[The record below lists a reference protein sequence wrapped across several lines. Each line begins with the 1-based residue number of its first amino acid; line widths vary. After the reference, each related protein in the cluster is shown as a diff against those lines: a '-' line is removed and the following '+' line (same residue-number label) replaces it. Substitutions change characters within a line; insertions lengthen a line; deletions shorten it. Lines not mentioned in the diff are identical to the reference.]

1 MEVDVSERKSEHQ
14 RDDSSMKGEG
24 DERNGILQGILKVSV
39 DEDGQKREE
48 EEKESNLVAGI
59 SLDQQK
65 GSEGRGREAE
75 DRRNAKHEGSV
86 EREKQDR
93 HAAISKVTPALKPI
107 QLWEAPEIP
116 TIITQS
122 PNPPSSRG
130 HVVSASEGPA
140 SPGPPGEER
149 SHLSTPA
156 EGLQQHGHNLRQLR
170 GSQEANGAT
179 RPETLTF
186 PSTVQTVESTT
197 EPLRAEE
204 AVFTGPSGGSKAVE
218 QELRRNEASPP
229 QLQQRKAQNRG
240 GKSVKVSESKEK
252 RKTKTP
258 KRKEDTPPTHFPYFQ
273 DDYCPPECACYG
285 R

>member
-1 MEVDVSERKSEHQ
+1 MEVGVSERKREQQ
-14 RDDSSMKGEG
+14 RDDSSMKEEG

-59 SLDQQK
+59 GLDHQK

-93 HAAISKVTPALKPI
+93 HTAINQVTPPLNPT
-107 QLWEAPEIP
+107 QLWEEPEIP
-116 TIITQS
+116 TIITES

-130 HVVSASEGPA
+130 HMVSASEGPV

-149 SHLSTPA
+149 SHLSTLA
-156 EGLQQHGHNLRQLR
+156 EGLQQPGHHLR
-170 GSQEANGAT
+170 GSQEANSN
-179 RPETLTF
+179 RPETLIF

-197 EPLRAEE
+197 EPLKAEE
-204 AVFTGPSGGSKAVE
+204 AVFTGLSGGNKGVE
-218 QELRRNEASPP
+218 QLELRRNEASPP
-229 QLQQRKAQNRG
+229 QLQQRKGQNRG

-258 KRKEDTPPTHFPYFQ
+258 KTKEDAPPTHFPYFQ